1 MENLTFSF
9 NTVIGL
15 LGLVVVLCVFIFN
28 RSISDLKDLK
38 EWQIAQDNRLK
49 EIEKHGSVKLRE
61 FEMCIEYIKKEIEKL
76 KKRKNAKS

>member
-15 LGLVVVLCVFIFN
+15 LGLVITLCVFIFN
-28 RSISDLKDLK
+28 RSISDLKNLK
-38 EWQIAQDNRLK
+38 KWQIAQDKRLK

-61 FEMCIEYIKKEIEKL
+61 LEMCIDYIKKEIEKL

>member
-15 LGLVVVLCVFIFN
+15 LGLVVTLCVFIYN
-28 RSISDLKDLK
+28 RSVSDIKQL
-38 EWQIAQDNRLK
+38 ESWQRVQDERLK
-49 EIEKHGSVKLRE
+49 EIEKTGSVKMKE

-76 KKRKNAKS
+76 KRKRDAKN

>member
-9 NTVIGL
+9 NTVVGL
-15 LGLVVVLCVFIFN
+15 LSLVITLCVFIFN
-28 RSISDLKDLK
+28 RAISDLKDLK

-49 EIEKHGSVKLRE
+49 KIERHGSVKLRE
-61 FEMCIEYIKKEIEKL
+61 LEMCIDYIKKEIEKL

>member
-38 EWQIAQDNRLK
+38 EWQITQDERLK
-49 EIEKHGSVKLRE
+49 EIEKHGSVKLKE
-61 FEMCIEYIKKEIEKL
+61 FEMCIDYIKKEIEKL
-76 KKRKNAKS
+76 KKRKNAKN

>member
-15 LGLVVVLCVFIFN
+15 LSGLAGLCVIIFN
-28 RSISDLKDLK
+28 RAVRDLKDLK
-38 EWQIAQDNRLK
+38 EWQIAQDKRLK
-49 EIEKHGSVKLRE
+49 EIERTGSVKFKE
-61 FEMCIEYIKKEIEKL
+61 FEMCIDYIKKEIEKL

>member
-1 MENLTFSF
+1 MENITFSF

-28 RSISDLKDLK
+28 RAISDIKDLK
-38 EWQIAQDNRLK
+38 EWQIAQDKRLK
-49 EIEKHGSVKLRE
+49 EIERTGSVKLRE
-61 FEMCIEYIKKEIEKL
+61 FEMCIDYIKKEMEKI

>member
-1 MENLTFSF
+1 MENITFSF

-28 RSISDLKDLK
+28 RAISDIKDLK

-49 EIEKHGSVKLRE
+49 EIERTGSVKLRE
-61 FEMCIEYIKKEIEKL
+61 FEMCIDYIKKEMEKI

>member
-1 MENLTFSF
+1 MENITFSF

-28 RSISDLKDLK
+28 RAVSDIKDLK
-38 EWQIAQDNRLK
+38 EWQIAQDKRLK
-49 EIEKHGSVKLRE
+49 EIERTGSVKFKE
-61 FEMCIEYIKKEIEKL
+61 FEMCIDFIKKEMEKI

>member
-28 RSISDLKDLK
+28 RSISDLKNLK
-38 EWQIAQDNRLK
+38 EWQITQDERLK
-49 EIEKHGSVKLRE
+49 EIEKHGSVKLKE
-61 FEMCIEYIKKEIEKL
+61 FEMCIDYIKKEIEKL
-76 KKRKNAKS
+76 KKRKNAKN

>member
-15 LGLVVVLCVFIFN
+15 LGLVITLCVFIFN
-28 RSISDLKDLK
+28 RSISDLKNLK
-38 EWQIAQDNRLK
+38 KWQIAQDKRLK

-61 FEMCIEYIKKEIEKL
+61 LEMYV
-76 KKRKNAKS
+76 S

>member
-1 MENLTFSF
+1 MENITFSF

-28 RSISDLKDLK
+28 RAISDIKDLK
-38 EWQIAQDNRLK
+38 EWQIAQDKSLK
-49 EIEKHGSVKLRE
+49 EIERTGSVKLRE
-61 FEMCIEYIKKEIEKL
+61 FEMCIDYIKKEMEKI

>member
-1 MENLTFSF
+1 MENITFSF

-28 RSISDLKDLK
+28 RAISDIKDLK
-38 EWQIAQDNRLK
+38 EWQIAQDKRLK
-49 EIEKHGSVKLRE
+49 EIERTGSVKFKE
-61 FEMCIEYIKKEIEKL
+61 FEICIEYIKKEMEKI

>member
-1 MENLTFSF
+1 MENITFSF

-28 RSISDLKDLK
+28 RAISDLKDLK
-38 EWQIAQDNRLK
+38 EWQIAQDKRFK
-49 EIEKHGSVKLRE
+49 EIEKTGSVKFKE
-61 FEMCIEYIKKEIEKL
+61 FEMCIDYIKKEMEKI

>member
-1 MENLTFSF
+1 MENITFSF

-15 LGLVVVLCVFIFN
+15 IGGIVGLCVVVFN
-28 RSISDLKDLK
+28 RAISDLKDLK

-49 EIEKHGSVKLRE
+49 EIERTGSVKLRE
-61 FEMCIEYIKKEIEKL
+61 FEMCIDYIKKEMEKI

>member
-9 NTVIGL
+9 NTVTGL

>member
-1 MENLTFSF
+1 MENLTYSF

-15 LGLVVVLCVFIFN
+15 LGLVITLCVFIFN
-28 RSISDLKDLK
+28 RSISDLKNLK
-38 EWQIAQDNRLK
+38 KWQIAQDKRLK

-61 FEMCIEYIKKEIEKL
+61 FEMCIDYIKKEIEKL

>member
-1 MENLTFSF
+1 MENITFSF

-28 RSISDLKDLK
+28 RAISDIKDLK
-38 EWQIAQDNRLK
+38 EWQIAQDKRLK
-49 EIEKHGSVKLRE
+49 EIERTGSVKLRE
-61 FEMCIEYIKKEIEKL
+61 FEMCIEYIKKEMEKI

>member
-15 LGLVVVLCVFIFN
+15 LGSLAGLCVIIFN
-28 RSISDLKDLK
+28 RAVRDINELKA
-38 EWQIAQDNRLK
+38 WQIAQDKRLK

-61 FEMCIEYIKKEIEKL
+61 LEMCIDYIKKEMEKL